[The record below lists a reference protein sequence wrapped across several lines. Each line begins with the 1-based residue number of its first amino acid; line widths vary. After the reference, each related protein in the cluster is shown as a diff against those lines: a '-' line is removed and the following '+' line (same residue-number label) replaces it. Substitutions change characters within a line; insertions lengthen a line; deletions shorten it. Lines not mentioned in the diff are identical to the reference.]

1 MIELREI
8 EYQDIPN
15 VQKYASHPAIGQ
27 MSYVPSP
34 YPNDGAA
41 KWYEIVMALI
51 QKGTVKVYIIELEG
65 QFAGII
71 TLNDL
76 SIVKNRVNVDYWVRA
91 DFQRKCVGSNA
102 ISLALEYAQK
112 MGIENYY
119 SGCLARNVG
128 SQKALLKNG
137 FSIYDQFILK
147 EGKYKGEKM
156 LLLHKLCA

>member
-34 YPNDGAA
+34 
-41 KWYEIVMALI
+41 
-51 QKGTVKVYIIELEG
+51 
-65 QFAGII
+65 
-71 TLNDL
+71 
-76 SIVKNRVNVDYWVRA
+76 
-91 DFQRKCVGSNA
+91 VGSNA

-112 MGIENYY
+112 IGIENYY

-137 FSIYDQFILK
+137 FSIYEQFLLT
-147 EGKYKGEKM
+147 EGKYKGEQM

>member
-15 VQKYASHPAIGQ
+15 VQK
-27 MSYVPSP
+27 
-34 YPNDGAA
+34 
-41 KWYEIVMALI
+41 
-51 QKGTVKVYIIELEG
+51 
-65 QFAGII
+65 
-71 TLNDL
+71 
-76 SIVKNRVNVDYWVRA
+76 
-91 DFQRKCVGSNA
+91 
-102 ISLALEYAQK
+102 YAQK

-137 FSIYDQFILK
+137 FSIYEQFLLT
-147 EGKYKGEKM
+147 EGKYKGEQI